1 MSRRD
6 KKTIYQMEFGSES
19 ERLKYKRQMEDS
31 VQLGVS
37 PEVPSGYGLPR
48 RDDAAVGPGR
58 GGKQRLA
65 QNNNGGG
72 ARSFSRRTDE
82 ILL

>member
-1 MSRRD
+1 
-6 KKTIYQMEFGSES
+6 MEFGSES

-48 RDDAAVGPGR
+48 RDDAAVNMQQHHPSGWKYIP
-58 GGKQRLA
+58 
-65 QNNNGGG
+65 
-72 ARSFSRRTDE
+72 
-82 ILL
+82 